1 MLCKIYQT
9 MYMYVA
15 RHLCVEIIIII
26 IILLYYFIFYILQF
40 IF

>member
-26 IILLYYFIFYILQF
+26 ILLYYFIFYILQF